1 MEEIRCKFCKGKN
14 NYKKGYRKTDRRGK
28 VQKHYC
34 KDCKRIFTEDLG
46 FYRMRF
52 SEKTITM
59 SLDMY
64 ISNLSSRKMRNQL
77 GRHLSV
83 KVSHMSILDWVRRY
97 TLKVSKYVEK
107 LEVRKNPV
115 HL

>member
-1 MEEIRCKFCKGKN
+1 M
-14 NYKKGYRKTDRRGK
+14 
-28 VQKHYC
+28 
-34 KDCKRIFTEDLG
+34 FTEDLG

-52 SEKTITM
+52 SEETITM
-59 SLDMY
+59 SVDMY

-77 GRHLSV
+77 VRHFHT
-83 KVSHMSILDWVRRY
+83 KVTHMTILDWVRRY